1 MKGTRRRPA
10 TKGPLGHEWH
20 CSWNE
25 TKAVISQKE
34 GWTDMTLRKQT
45 LLLVCM
51 ASVLWTAGCDLEKG
65 VRDGLNDGL
74 SAALASLIETPVNYI
89 LDQVFAPQ

>member
-1 MKGTRRRPA
+1 
-10 TKGPLGHEWH
+10 
-20 CSWNE
+20 
-25 TKAVISQKE
+25 
-34 GWTDMTLRKQT
+34 MTLRKRS

-65 VRDGLNDGL
+65 VRDGVNDGL
-74 SAALASLIETPVNYI
+74 SAALASLIETPVNYV